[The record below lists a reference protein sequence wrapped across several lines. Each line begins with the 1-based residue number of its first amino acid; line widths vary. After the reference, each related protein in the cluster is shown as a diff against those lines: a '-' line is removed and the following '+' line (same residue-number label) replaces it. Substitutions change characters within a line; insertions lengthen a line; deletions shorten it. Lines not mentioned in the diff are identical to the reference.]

1 MNQIEER
8 KIDNLLKAHR
18 KAKKKAKLSARGD
31 AADVSVPSPQDS
43 SGDVSQEIHV
53 GGIHPFHERLDGV
66 VELMN
71 RLYPIP
77 EDVLREDTE
86 STFYIFQV
94 SPLRVLKRGVRGYEN
109 SKREASLIRKRMGL
123 RFDEVKFKKEKK
135 TSAAPSNY
143 GRSGGTYRGG
153 HVETSRH
160 YNPSKRGRF
169 RGVSYSDGS
178 YADLD

>member
-8 KIDNLLKAHR
+8 KIANLLKAHR
-18 KAKKKAKLSARGD
+18 KVKKKAQLSARGD
-31 AADVSVPSPQDS
+31 AADVSVPSLQDS

-94 SPLRVLKRGVRGYEN
+94 SPFRVLKRGVRGYEN

-135 TSAAPSNY
+135 TSAAPS
-143 GRSGGTYRGG
+143 YRGG
-153 HVETSRH
+153 RIETSRN

-169 RGVSYSDGS
+169 RGVSYADGS
-178 YADLD
+178 YSDLD